1 MDSSEKEFAR
11 KLREA
16 GERLSLLPTQ
26 VDVLL
31 PLLDEVESLLK
42 EVEQSPSELIQNAY
56 SQSMTALLDE
66 PLLRHTDGDVQV
78 AVASCISEI
87 TRITAPEAPYTDE
100 QMKEVFQLIVSSF
113 GDLSDLSSRSYDK
126 RASILETVAKV
137 RSCVVMLD
145 LECDAL
151 ITKMFQHFLSSIRE
165 EHPENISASME
176 TIMTLVLEESE
187 DVPLELL
194 TPILAS
200 LKRNNEEI
208 PTAARKLGENVFAKC
223 AVKLK
228 PYFKQAVKVLGLPLD
243 GYSEIV
249 STICNDSNGEAEH
262 KDGNVSSLE
271 QLPGEG
277 NLTTSAFVEAS
288 QDARDPV
295 TEEPCLEDIPPEVQK
310 SMKSLSNELTETGD
324 EELSN
329 VSENSKKPEESNP
342 SKSLDV
348 ETSKVDLDDIDTAK
362 ASKVDIKQVKISKK
376 RGRKPRSTKPSNPS
390 RIGGDNEAEI
400 TCQKVSDKGAEES
413 PDPGK
418 DAHASV
424 NEDPHIDTKASPAK
438 EQVPVSSPEP
448 LENEV
453 NVSSGSPNK
462 SLLDESPGV
471 SRKEE
476 NLGQEDALMKSASGK
491 DFAGTSGKEISQE
504 RHSEKDKLNLAQ
516 EDTLS
521 MDSAPTEAADVNSD
535 SEVKPEKRFG
545 KEKESFVQEHESSED
560 PDAAIVGAADGGS
573 DPEIK
578 PCKVSEKK
586 KGGQEDEPFE
596 DLDSTKVSG
605 GSSDS
610 EKEVSKQSGKITEN
624 LAKEGTPVESLS
636 PKVDDKISDSED
648 KPPRRSG
655 KKATRSKKTTRKG
668 RMPGR
673 KGTTKIDT
681 EVSSD
686 EEAEPQK
693 QSSEEDKRDLETKPS
708 MPPGKQ
714 STSRHK
720 GKPLKNSGE
729 GNVSETKLPSMKKD
743 TANEGSGSD
752 PETTSDESEPET
764 TPPVQSGKGK
774 RSRPRGKPRKS
785 LGRGSVSGT
794 KLPSKKEEATNMDK
808 DLLRKNS
815 ERRAHGKNTK
825 EKVLSKSQENDD
837 DQDMVVSPKSTSKL
851 VKDDDQL
858 EDSKT
863 NSKRKRTP
871 GKVSGDLEHG
881 VNLVGARIKVWWP
894 DDEQYYEG
902 VIESFDRAKKK
913 HKVSYTDGDEEV
925 LLLQKEK
932 WELVDDGAMQ
942 EDTNEDSNPDSSA
955 KSRSRKKSKESTV
968 QTEKQKGMD
977 VSPRSARRGAAAS
990 SKLKGTAT
998 KSGGKVDSRSRDKIS
1013 KSTGKSEEN
1022 SDSDDMSADDVPRAA
1037 RKSKDNDGSMPRIKD
1052 KSKVETPKTVTKAKA
1067 KTPQGGNTSNGMGK
1081 AKSSLS
1087 KVKDSGKTP
1096 EIAKVKSADTSKA
1109 GKSRGSGKK
1118 RRRGY

>member
-1 MDSSEKEFAR
+1 MDITEKELAP
-11 KLREA
+11 KLQEA
-16 GERLSLLPTQ
+16 GRRLSLLPTQ

-31 PLLDEVESLLK
+31 PLLDEVENLLK

-56 SQSMTALLDE
+56 SQSMKALLNE
-66 PLLRHTDGDVQV
+66 PLLKHTDGDVKV

-100 QMKEVFQLIVSSF
+100 EMKDVFQLIVSSF
-113 GDLSDLSSRSYDK
+113 VGLSDMSSRSYDK

-145 LECDAL
+145 LECEAL
-151 ITKMFQHFLSSIRE
+151 ISEMFQHFLSSISD

-194 TPILAS
+194 TPMLAS
-200 LKRNNEEI
+200 LRMNNEEI
-208 PTAARKLGENVFAKC
+208 PTAAKKLGGNVLAKC
-223 AVKLK
+223 AGKLK
-228 PYFKQAVKVLGLPLD
+228 PYLRQAVKVLGLPLD

-249 STICNDSNGEAEH
+249 STICNSPDGEAEQ

-271 QLPGEG
+271 QLAGEG
-277 NLTTSAFVEAS
+277 NVTTSAFVEAY
-288 QDARDPV
+288 QDARDTV
-295 TEEPCLEDIPPEVQK
+295 TEEPCLEDIPSEVQK
-310 SMKSLSNELTETGD
+310 SMKALSNEMTETGE

-329 VSENSKKPEESNP
+329 VSENSKKPEESNLN

-348 ETSKVDLDDIDTAK
+348 QTSKVDLDDTDTAK
-362 ASKVDIKQVKISKK
+362 ASKVDIKQVKIAKK

-424 NEDPHIDTKASPAK
+424 DEDPHIDTKASPAK
-438 EQVPVSSPEP
+438 EQVPISSSEM

-462 SLLDESPGV
+462 SLLDESPPGV
-471 SRKEE
+471 SKKEE
-476 NLGQEDALMKSASGK
+476 NLAQEDAFMKSASGK
-491 DFAGTSGKEISQE
+491 DFSETSDREISPE
-504 RHSEKDKLNLAQ
+504 RHSEEKLNLAQ
-516 EDTLS
+516 EDKLS

-535 SEVKPEKRFG
+535 SEVNPQKRLG
-545 KEKESFVQEHESSED
+545 KKESCVQEHESSED
-560 PDAAIVGAADGGS
+560 PHAVIVAAADGGS

-578 PCKVSEKK
+578 PRKLSGKK
-586 KGGQEDEPFE
+586 KGGQDEPSE

-605 GSSDS
+605 DSDS
-610 EKEVSKQSGKITEN
+610 EKEVQKQSGKKTEN
-624 LAKEGTPVESLS
+624 MAKQGTPVESLS
-636 PKVDDKISDSED
+636 PEVDDKISDSED
-648 KPPRRSG
+648 KPQRRSG
-655 KKATRSKKTTRKG
+655 KKAARSKKATRISKG
-668 RMPGR
+668 KMSGR

-686 EEAEPQK
+686 EEVEPQK
-693 QSSEEDKRDLETKPS
+693 QSSEEDERDLETKPS
-708 MPPGKQ
+708 MPPGKE
-714 STSRHK
+714 STSRLR
-720 GKPLKNSGE
+720 GKPLKNSGK
-729 GNVSETKLPSMKKD
+729 GNVSETKLPTMKKD
-743 TANEGSGSD
+743 TANEGNGSD
-752 PETTSDESEPET
+752 PETDSDESDPEAK
-764 TPPVQSGKGK
+764 PLVQSGKGK

-785 LGRGSVSGT
+785 VGRGSMSGT

-808 DLLRKNS
+808 DLSKKNN

-825 EKVLSKSQENDD
+825 EKVLLKSQEKDD
-837 DQDMVVSPKSTSKL
+837 DQDMIVSPKSTSKL
-851 VKDDDQL
+851 VKDDDQF

-871 GKVSGDLEHG
+871 GKVSGDLEYG
-881 VNLVGARIKVWWP
+881 MNLVGSRIKVWWP

-902 VIESFDRAKKK
+902 IVESFDRAKKK

-932 WELVDDGAMQ
+932 WELVHDETMQ

-955 KSRSRKKSKESTV
+955 KTRSRKKAKESTV
-968 QTEKQKGMD
+968 QKDKQKRMD
-977 VSPRSARRGAAAS
+977 VSPRSVRGGAAAS
-990 SKLKGTAT
+990 GKLKGAAT
-998 KSGGKVDSRSRDKIS
+998 KSGGKVESRSRDKIP
-1013 KSTGKSEEN
+1013 KNTGKSEEN
-1022 SDSDDMSADDVPRAA
+1022 SDSDDMSADDVPGAA
-1037 RKSKDNDGSMPRIKD
+1037 RKSIDN
-1052 KSKVETPKTVTKAKA
+1052 SKVETPKTVTKAKA